1 VILSWPS
8 FHLVTI
14 FRDRQVK
21 SPQLIAT
28 TTQLTTA
35 LQELMSDQSAKSL
48 TKTWL
53 GTGKKVR
60 KTKKVKIGDQVYLWF
75 IAEGDDVATRHHAVI
90 TKVFQKSFQAEC
102 DDGSV
107 WKQVLIELMRGP
119 NCLNGV
125 WQHMQNIDTDS
136 DSDSDPD
143 ELPAAVEPAAV
154 EPAAVEPAAVE
165 PAAVSSDSDSDSS
178 SSEEE
183 EEIVEVVVVGRKKKR
198 RFR

>member
-1 VILSWPS
+1 
-8 FHLVTI
+8 
-14 FRDRQVK
+14 VK

-154 EPAAVEPAAVE
+154 EPESVEPAAVE

>member
-1 VILSWPS
+1 
-8 FHLVTI
+8 
-14 FRDRQVK
+14 
-21 SPQLIAT
+21 
-28 TTQLTTA
+28 
-35 LQELMSDQSAKSL
+35 M

-154 EPAAVEPAAVE
+154 EPESVEPAAVEPAAVEPAAVE

>member
-1 VILSWPS
+1 
-8 FHLVTI
+8 
-14 FRDRQVK
+14 
-21 SPQLIAT
+21 
-28 TTQLTTA
+28 
-35 LQELMSDQSAKSL
+35 MSDQSAKSL

-154 EPAAVEPAAVE
+154 ELAAVEPAAVEPAAVEPAAVE

>member
-1 VILSWPS
+1 
-8 FHLVTI
+8 
-14 FRDRQVK
+14 
-21 SPQLIAT
+21 
-28 TTQLTTA
+28 
-35 LQELMSDQSAKSL
+35 M
-48 TKTWL
+48 
-53 GTGKKVR
+53 
-60 KTKKVKIGDQVYLWF
+60 
-75 IAEGDDVATRHHAVI
+75 ATRHHAVI

-125 WQHMQNIDTDS
+125 WQHMQNVDT
-136 DSDSDPD
+136 DSDPD
-143 ELPAAVEPAAV
+143 ELPAAVEPESV
-154 EPAAVEPAAVE
+154 EPESVEPESVEPAAVE

>member
-1 VILSWPS
+1 
-8 FHLVTI
+8 
-14 FRDRQVK
+14 
-21 SPQLIAT
+21 
-28 TTQLTTA
+28 
-35 LQELMSDQSAKSL
+35 MSDQSAKSL

-125 WQHMQNIDTDS
+125 WQHMQNIDTDT

-143 ELPAAVEPAAV
+143 ELPAAVEPESV
-154 EPAAVEPAAVE
+154 EPESVEPESVEPAAVE

>member
-1 VILSWPS
+1 
-8 FHLVTI
+8 
-14 FRDRQVK
+14 
-21 SPQLIAT
+21 
-28 TTQLTTA
+28 
-35 LQELMSDQSAKSL
+35 MSDQSAKSL

-154 EPAAVEPAAVE
+154 EPESVEPAAVEPAAVEPAAVE

>member
-1 VILSWPS
+1 
-8 FHLVTI
+8 
-14 FRDRQVK
+14 
-21 SPQLIAT
+21 
-28 TTQLTTA
+28 
-35 LQELMSDQSAKSL
+35 
-48 TKTWL
+48 L
-53 GTGKKVR
+53 GLGKKVR

-125 WQHMQNIDTDS
+125 WQHMQNVDTDSDPDS

-143 ELPAAVEPAAV
+143 SDPDPDELPAAVEPESVEPAAVEPAAV

>member
-1 VILSWPS
+1 
-8 FHLVTI
+8 
-14 FRDRQVK
+14 VK

-125 WQHMQNIDTDS
+125 WQHMQNVDTDS
-136 DSDSDPD
+136 DPDSDSDPD
-143 ELPAAVEPAAV
+143 PDELPAAVEPESVEPAAVEPAAV

>member
-1 VILSWPS
+1 
-8 FHLVTI
+8 
-14 FRDRQVK
+14 
-21 SPQLIAT
+21 
-28 TTQLTTA
+28 
-35 LQELMSDQSAKSL
+35 M

-119 NCLNGV
+119 NCPNGV
-125 WQHMQNIDTDS
+125 WQRMQDVDTDS
-136 DSDSDPD
+136 ESDSDSDPDSDPD
-143 ELPAAVEPAAV
+143 ELPAAVEPEAV
-154 EPAAVEPAAVE
+154 EPEAVEPEAVEPEAVEPAAVE